1 MKRRRTEVEAISVY
15 TDDDGIEDGI
25 LVKLE
30 HKGKAFGRWI
40 NIATSNLI
48 GKGYEQEDGSLN
60 IPNVIDLVRQGEY
73 LIRQANKESGDASE
87 FDWFY
92 AGSIELPSG
101 EKEKVFIAENGT
113 SAEKG
118 QRRRYTIMLPEDY

>member
-1 MKRRRTEVEAISVY
+1 VEAISVY

-30 HKGKAFGRWI
+30 HNGRAFGRWI

-48 GKGYEQEDGSLN
+48 ARGYEKNGNLN
-60 IPNVIDLVRQGEY
+60 IPNGIDLVRQGEHI
-73 LIRQANKESGDASE
+73 IRQANKESGDASE

-113 SAEKG
+113 SAGIG

>member
-1 MKRRRTEVEAISVY
+1 MEAISVY

-30 HKGKAFGRWI
+30 HNGKAFGRWI

-48 GKGYEQEDGSLN
+48 SKGYEDEEKLN
-60 IPNVIDLVRQGEY
+60 IPNVIDLVRQGEAI
-73 LIRQANKESGDASE
+73 IRRANKELDDPAE

-92 AGSIELPSG
+92 SGSIELPSG
-101 EKEKVFIAENGT
+101 ENAEVFIAENGT
-113 SAEKG
+113 SAGTG

>member
-1 MKRRRTEVEAISVY
+1 METIYVY
-15 TDDDGIEDGI
+15 TDDEGIEDGI

-30 HKGKAFGRWI
+30 HKGRAFGRWI

-48 GKGYEQEDGSLN
+48 SKGYEDEGKLN
-60 IPNVIDLVRQGEY
+60 IPNGIDLVRQGEAI
-73 LIRQANKESGDASE
+73 IRRANKELDDPAE

-92 AGSIELPSG
+92 SGSIELPSG
-101 EKEKVFIAENGT
+101 EKEKVYIAENGT

>member
-1 MKRRRTEVEAISVY
+1 MEAISVY

-30 HKGKAFGRWI
+30 HNGRAFGRWI

-48 GKGYEQEDGSLN
+48 ARGYEKNGNLN
-60 IPNVIDLVRQGEY
+60 IPNGIDLVRQGEAI
-73 LIRQANKESGDASE
+73 IRRANKELDDPAE

-92 AGSIELPSG
+92 SGSIELPSG
-101 EKEKVFIAENGT
+101 ENAEVFIAENGT
-113 SAEKG
+113 SAG
-118 QRRRYTIMLPEDY
+118 TDQRRRYTIMLPEDY

>member
-1 MKRRRTEVEAISVY
+1 MEAISVY

-48 GKGYEQEDGSLN
+48 SKGYEDEGKLN
-60 IPNVIDLVRQGEY
+60 IPNVMDLVRQGEY

-118 QRRRYTIMLPEDY
+118 QRRRYTIMLPED